1 MPRGSVSPDIRTD
14 VSARNWLKGKG
25 NGVKRRCGV
34 CSKSS
39 KNRYFG
45 LNIGIDSMG
54 SREKIRESC
63 ERGIQSGIVIIGWV
77 GF

>member
-14 VSARNWLKGKG
+14 VSARSWLKGKG

-45 LNIGIDSMG
+45 LNIDIDWD
-54 SREKIRESC
+54 
-63 ERGIQSGIVIIGWV
+63 RGKK
-77 GF
+77 

>member
-14 VSARNWLKGKG
+14 VSARSWLKGNG

-45 LNIGIDSMG
+45 LNRHRLG

-63 ERGIQSGIVIIGWV
+63 ERVYRV
-77 GF
+77 ELL